1 MEKYWSYLRFALPA
15 ICLAGMIKCSND
27 WGLKKAAESD
37 RMLSNGIFIKG
48 RITGVIESNNH
59 AFGIISIDVDTA
71 NTRLFTDTLKDA
83 YFPYKVKGNKAELYV
98 SIPDGVQKGDEV
110 KIESDKQLATYH
122 CQKNNRTD
130 ESDISLVLKDG
141 VNDVFIKT
149 HSQLR

>member
-15 ICLAGMIKCSND
+15 VCLAGMIKCSND
-27 WGLKKAAESD
+27 WDLKKAAESD

-71 NTRLFTDTLKDA
+71 NTRLFIDTLKDA

-98 SIPDGVQKGDEV
+98 SIPDGVQRGDEV
-110 KIESDKQLATYH
+110 KIESDKQLATYIH
-122 CQKNNRTD
+122 RRDNQTD
-130 ESDISLVLKDG
+130 QSNISLILKDG
-141 VNDVFIKT
+141 VNDEFVSE
-149 HSQLR
+149 HSQLK